1 MSSSSAC
8 TPITPVDIIV
18 KYELPSDYNESLPMP
33 EKLELLKAF
42 LKKEIRKEL
51 KIKEGA
57 ENFRKASSDKKSLS
71 NIEKIVRQSNNTL
84 QELQDDLAEV
94 DRFIVEYSR
103 RRSNDGYNNLNH
115 SSIDS
120 TEDSDGVEAPRIS
133 TSHGATSQESNGN
146 GQAPMVNSA
155 YEHFVH
161 NVLANIAQMEKRIN
175 IEQKVKHGAEN
186 MIHSIEKKE
195 KNRKLLEEAQK
206 IAEESKMKI
215 EYMRMQ
221 MVRMKQQLNLAQKEN
236 SKLNQQLQDGV
247 SSTGSG
253 VDPLSLQKIP
263 DMQPSLELRI
273 EECRYRLHVECA
285 VVEGSKNAIKLLQL
299 SKSIDKK
306 ALQEAQSNLIE
317 SSQKVDLFRK
327 SLEDCRTQL
336 PADSHISKQ
345 LKYELDLSQSANSHI
360 YSPKIVDISGKFVFL
375 NLLLCKLIWKFH
387 L

>member
-18 KYELPSDYNESLPMP
+18 KYELPPDYNESLPMP
-33 EKLELLKAF
+33 DKLELLKAF

-71 NIEKIVRQSNNTL
+71 NIDKIVRQSNNTL
-84 QELQDDLAEV
+84 QDLQDDLAEV

-103 RRSNDGYNNLNH
+103 RRSNDGFNTLNQ
-115 SSIDS
+115 SSLES
-120 TEDSDGVEAPRIS
+120 TGEDSDGGDVLRN
-133 TSHGATSQESNGN
+133 GANAASQGTDGN
-146 GQAPMVNSA
+146 GQTPMVNSA

-161 NVLANIAQMEKRIN
+161 NLLANIAQMEKRIN

-186 MIHSIEKKE
+186 MIHSIDKKE
-195 KNRKLLEEAQK
+195 KNRKLMEEAQK
-206 IAEESKMKI
+206 IAEESKMKM

-221 MVRMKQQLNLAQKEN
+221 MVRMKQQLNLAQNEN
-236 SKLNQQLQDGV
+236 SKLNQQLVDGV
-247 SSTGSG
+247 GSIGTG
-253 VDPLSLQKIP
+253 VDPLSLQKLP

-285 VVEGSKNAIKLLQL
+285 VVEGSKNAIKSLQL

-306 ALQEAQSNLIE
+306 ALQEAQSSLIE

-336 PADSHISKQ
+336 PTDSHISKQ

-360 YSPKIVDISGKFVFL
+360 YSPKIVDISGKFVLESFPM
-375 NLLLCKLIWKFH
+375 
-387 L
+387 